1 MQHTGLIVPIV
12 LIGLTAV
19 TAPTVQEATA
29 ATAPTHQAVI
39 APILLEAIHPAAV
52 N

>member
-1 MQHTGLIVPIV
+1 MRHTGLIVPIV

-39 APILLEAIHPAAV
+39 APILLEAIHQAAV